1 MTNDLPDWTRSVSVQ
16 VDMDSPASFWAGRTK
31 AYEDTSFVTGESPR
45 VLDVLTDL
53 GRNGHDGYM
62 VNDGNGDIKVEISDD
77 GTTYGG
83 QHTIKKDEIF
93 DFYMLDIA
101 KIRLT
106 WVADSAYRM
115 LVV

>member
-16 VDMDSPASFWAGRTK
+16 VDVDSPPAFWPGRTK
-31 AYEDTSFVTGESPR
+31 EYEDTSFVTGESPR

-53 GRNGHDGYM
+53 GRNGHDGYI
-62 VNDGNGDIKVEISDD
+62 VNDGDGDIKLEISDD
-77 GTTYGG
+77 GTSYGG
-83 QHTIKKDEIF
+83 QHTIEKDEVF
-93 DFYMLDIA
+93 DLYMLDIA

-106 WVADSAYRM
+106 WVADSSYRV